1 MPKTAKAGTMRF
13 IDFNSLE
20 ATSPTTAGSG
30 LSHKERMEYDY
41 LKKRDP
47 MKEFFAL
54 VSPFRNIQF

>member
-20 ATSPTTAGSG
+20 ATSPTTMGSSN
-30 LSHKERMEYDY
+30 LSQKERMEYDY

-54 VSPFRNIQF
+54 VSTFE